1 MQPIRMKNI
10 LNNFIIYSFLSI
22 LFLSGCI
29 NDSSKQV
36 AQTNTSQS
44 ENSAIKVT
52 SENDPERTDWQRPDF
67 VVSKL
72 GNLSDKTVVDI
83 GAGLGFFLVYLVPK
97 AGKVIAADIDERA
110 IQWLSHVKSRHPKE
124 IQGKI
129 DIRLVEPDDP
139 NLAPNEVDAVLIV
152 NTIAYIENRVA
163 YFRRLRKSIKP
174 NGIIEI
180 VDFHM
185 NELDIEAPPV
195 NERLD
200 PMVLASELNEAGF
213 NIVESDLNSLKYQY
227 IMIAIDPD

>member
-1 MQPIRMKNI
+1 MKNI
-10 LNNFIIYSFLSI
+10 LNIFIIYSLLSI

-29 NDSSKQV
+29 NDSSKQS
-36 AQTNTSQS
+36 TTPNTSQPS
-44 ENSAIKVT
+44 HTATKVN
-52 SENDPERTDWQRPDF
+52 NDADHERTDWQRPDF

-72 GNLSDKTVVDI
+72 GNLADKTVVDI

-124 IQGKI
+124 MQGKI

-152 NTIAYIENRVA
+152 NTIAYIDNRVA
-163 YFRRLRKSIKP
+163 YFKRLKESIKP
-174 NGIIEI
+174 DGVIEI

-185 NELDIEAPPV
+185 HELDIEAPPIE
-195 NERLD
+195 ERLD
-200 PMVLASELNEAGF
+200 PLVLAKELNEAGF
-213 NIVESDLNSLKYQY
+213 TIVESDLNSLKYQY